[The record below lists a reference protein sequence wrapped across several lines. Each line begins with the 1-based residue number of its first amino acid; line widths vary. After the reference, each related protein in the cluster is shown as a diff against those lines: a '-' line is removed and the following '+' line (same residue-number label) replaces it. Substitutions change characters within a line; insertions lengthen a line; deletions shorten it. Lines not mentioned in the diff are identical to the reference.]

1 MDTYHG
7 LAELE
12 AAVGQE
18 IGPTDWFLIDQARV
32 DGFADDTE
40 DHQWIH
46 VDPERAAAGPFGGPV
61 AHGFL
66 TLSLIPYLTSQ
77 LRRVEGVRM
86 GVNYGLD
93 RVRFPSPV
101 RVGRRIRARATM
113 ISLDKIGDDAVHLV
127 TRITIE
133 VEGSDKPACVADM
146 VSRFYFDAPVLEA
159 SGPAAGE

>member
-12 AAVGQE
+12 AAVGQD

-46 VDPERAAAGPFGGPV
+46 VDPWRLAAEPFGGPV
-61 AHGFL
+61 AH
-66 TLSLIPYLTSQ
+66 
-77 LRRVEGVRM
+77 
-86 GVNYGLD
+86 
-93 RVRFPSPV
+93 
-101 RVGRRIRARATM
+101 
-113 ISLDKIGDDAVHLV
+113 
-127 TRITIE
+127 E
-133 VEGSDKPACVADM
+133 VEGGGEPACLADM
-146 VSRFYFDAPVLEA
+146 VSRYYFDAPALET